1 MKMIPTTFKV
11 VGFIIRNERSF
22 DFTIIL
28 LDLYRILWYNNNR
41 EKKGENQM
49 KHGIYFDLDGTVANL
64 YGVEGWLADL
74 EAENVRPYVV
84 AKPMVNLSLLA
95 RYIHKAQRMGYTVGV
110 ISWLSK
116 CGSPSYDE
124 AVTTAK
130 REWLAKHLP
139 SVEWDEIHIVKYGTP
154 KSTCRTY
161 SGILFDDEQRNL
173 DEWGEGA
180 VIACDMLEVL
190 RNLSM

>member
-1 MKMIPTTFKV
+1 MK
-11 VGFIIRNERSF
+11 R
-22 DFTIIL
+22 
-28 LDLYRILWYNNNR
+28 
-41 EKKGENQM
+41 
-49 KHGIYFDLDGTVANL
+49 GIYFDVDGTIANL

-74 EAENVRPYVV
+74 EAENVRPYIE

-116 CGSPSYDE
+116 SGSPSYNE
-124 AVTTAK
+124 TVTNAK
-130 REWLAKHLP
+130 MKWLTKHLP

-161 SGILFDDEQRNL
+161 PGILFDDEQRNL

-190 RNLSM
+190 RNLSV